1 MQAEHCMQYQ
11 SHEGK
16 GIHHA
21 PASLRSAP
29 KTATGTAMV
38 PFLTGGMRPLTSWW
52 KNVVEGAWLESF
64 VEQSLRHSPG
74 LLLSLG
80 INYIKVLNFY
90 LI

>member
-1 MQAEHCMQYQ
+1 
-11 SHEGK
+11 
-16 GIHHA
+16 
-21 PASLRSAP
+21 
-29 KTATGTAMV
+29 MV

-90 LI
+90 LFRSRFCFGFGGAGAGHRLPCLQQTVIMAATVP